1 MAKAKRTKTARPRV
15 NQAKEDIPD
24 SNDGSM
30 PDTNFQNINPGLPPS
45 GTSKDSGQPL
55 TTGRYIVILKDRA
68 EGARSI
74 KASLKNT
81 AGLKDIASSSDYE
94 DGTISSED
102 LASGKSAYF
111 EKLGI
116 MVISE
121 GEALEALSSL
131 ASDEDSNI
139 LAVEPEYI
147 AYLSTAEDFPYEYLK
162 GYRDGVNQ
170 LYENIMAKGG
180 SGGPGSEDAS
190 LQAIFND
197 TAQFTWGLQATRVH
211 SSTRSGA
218 GIKVAVLDTGID
230 LRHPDFAGRP
240 ITTRS
245 FSGFP
250 VNDIHGHGT
259 HCIGTACGA
268 KLPAS
273 GVRRYGVAYG
283 AQIFAGKIFNNN
295 PNPSAPTSNT
305 IAGIEW
311 AMQNGC
317 RIVSL
322 SIGAAINQQVAQY
335 NVPIQRALNAG
346 TLVIAAAGNNA
357 SRSTGNM
364 GFVESPANSDAA
376 MAVAAIDN
384 NLRIADFSAR
394 SSLVTGIGGRVNI
407 AGPGVSVFSSV
418 PVNKGRH
425 AFFNGTSMAT
435 PHVAGIA
442 ALWSQATGL
451 TGAALWNKLLQTTRP
466 VNIPSSDVGSGL
478 AQAPQ

>member
-1 MAKAKRTKTARPRV
+1 MAKAKKTKTARPRGARGV
-15 NQAKEDIPD
+15 NNNQDLTEGSVPD
-24 SNDGSM
+24 S
-30 PDTNFQNINPGLPPS
+30 NFQNINPVLPPS
-45 GTSKDSGQPL
+45 GTSEDSGKPL
-55 TTGRYIVILKDRA
+55 TTGRYIVILKDRG

-81 AGLKDIASSSDYE
+81 AGLKDMASSSDYD
-94 DGTISSED
+94 DGTISAED

-121 GEALEALSSL
+121 DEALESLSSL
-131 ASDEDSNI
+131 ASEEDSNI

-147 AYLSTAEDFPYEYLK
+147 AYLSAAEEFPFEYLK
-162 GYRDGVNQ
+162 GYRDGINQ

-180 SGGPGSEDAS
+180 TGSADNEDAS
-190 LQAIFND
+190 IQAIFND
-197 TAQFTWGLQATRVH
+197 NAQFTWGLQATRVH
-211 SSTRSGA
+211 SSTRTGA

-230 LRHPDFAGRP
+230 LQHPDFAGRP
-240 ITTRS
+240 IVTRS

-273 GVRRYGVAYG
+273 GVRRYGVAFG

-295 PNPSAPTSNT
+295 PNPQAPTSNT

-317 RIVSL
+317 RVVSL

-335 NVPIQRALNAG
+335 NVPLQRALNAG

-357 SRSTGNM
+357 NRSGGNM

-376 MAVAAIDN
+376 MAVAAINN
-384 NLRIADFSAR
+384 NLRIANFSAR
-394 SSLVTGIGGRVNI
+394 SSTVTGVGGRVNL
-407 AGPGVSVFSSV
+407 AGPGVAVFSSV

-425 AFFNGTSMAT
+425 AFFDGTSMAT

-466 VNIPSSDVGSGL
+466 VNIPSSDAGSGL
-478 AQAPQ
+478 VQAPQ